1 MRLSTSARSGFTLV
15 ELLVVIAIIGV
26 LIALLLPAVQQA
38 REAARR
44 MQCSNQLKQL
54 GLALHN
60 YHDTYGSFV
69 PRKQGTNNP
78 GYGSGNDRLT
88 NAGRASGY
96 IGLLPFLE
104 QNAMYDQISAGDS
117 NTAPWGPYAWGGWSV
132 WDRAPQMLLCPS
144 ATSANTPASAVNY
157 MFSAGDSISGNRDG
171 TNLRGVFQRVN
182 GVNMRDITDGTSNTI
197 AMSERL
203 ITNFAMGTGGGSIR
217 VENGTATGLSG
228 LSGNPSQC
236 VATASGR
243 FYGDP
248 STVKGRTG
256 WRWTDGQIEKL
267 GFTTV
272 LPPNAASCIEGG
284 DTNGDGSTTIMSPT
298 SNHPGG
304 AMGLYCDG
312 SVKFVSET
320 IDTGDLTAAQ
330 ATTGRSPYGVWGAM
344 GSKSG
349 GEVYS
354 SN

>member
-1 MRLSTSARSGFTLV
+1 MSYRPSPRRGFTLV

-60 YHDTYGSFV
+60 YHDTYGAFV
-69 PRKQGTNNP
+69 PRKQGTNDP
-78 GYGSGNDRLT
+78 PYGSGNDRLT
-88 NAGRASGY
+88 NAGRASGF

-104 QNAMYDQISAGDS
+104 QSAMYDRIAAGDS
-117 NTAPWGPYAWGGWSV
+117 TTAPWGPYPWLGWSV

-144 ATSANTPASAVNY
+144 GATTNASAASTNY
-157 MFSAGDSISGNRDG
+157 MFSSGDSISGNRDG
-171 TNLRGVFQRVN
+171 TNLRGVFQRLN

-203 ITNFAMGTGGGSIR
+203 ITNFSMGTGGNA
-217 VENGTATGLSG
+217 VQVQQGTATGLSG
-228 LSGNPSQC
+228 LSSNPSQC
-236 VATASGR
+236 IATANGR
-243 FYGDP
+243 FYADA

-256 WRWTDGQIEKL
+256 WRWTDGQIEKV

-272 LPPNAASCIEGG
+272 LPPNAPSCIDGS
-284 DTNGDGSTTIMSPT
+284 DSNGDGSTTVLPPT

-304 AMGLYCDG
+304 VLGMFCDG
-312 SVKFVSET
+312 SVKFIAET

-330 ATTGRSPYGVWGAM
+330 SNARSPYGVWGAM
-344 GSKSG
+344 GSKAG
-349 GEVYS
+349 GEAYS